1 MSFQQGLSGLNATSR
16 NPDVIDNNVANVKT
30 AGFKHWQV
38 RFADVVAN
46 SLSSSGMGVKVAAA
60 SHQFDQRS
68 IIPICLPSLF
78 PRVKRPLL
86 RSAS

>member
-1 MSFQQGLSGLNATSR
+1 MSFQQGLSEVNAASR
-16 NPDVIDNNVANVKT
+16 NPDVIGNNAANDNT
-30 AGFKHWQV
+30 AGFKHWQA

-46 SLSSSGMGVKVAAA
+46 SLSGSGMEVKVFAA
-60 SHQFDQRS
+60 SHQFNHRS
-68 IIPICLPSLF
+68 ITPICLPSLF